1 MLIKLVRCEL
11 LDKAGSMTV
20 DETAVCV
27 EVSGVG
33 DCGVGADV
41 KTEET
46 YSF

>member
-1 MLIKLVRCEL
+1 MLTELVWCE
-11 LDKAGSMTV
+11 AGSMAV

-27 EVSGVG
+27 GVSGVA

-46 YSF
+46 YSV